1 MADFLFDEIIKVL
14 KIDSQVVYDKVCV
27 RDWFELKGCG
37 NGVSVSR
44 INAES
49 EDGDSILELDVHTEL
64 YPMLPG
70 EKYRMG
76 KQKSL
81 ADKFEYVMHGL
92 LYKMSEVKEKMM
104 AEMMLKC
111 MEAYISFG
119 GLQMLLKSDPPRM
132 HKFRIDQSTI
142 HAVRMLELT
151 HYYNLFRR
159 LDNNETMD

>member
-14 KIDSQVVYDKVCV
+14 KIDSQVVYDKVCL

-70 EKYRMG
+70 EKYRMVISRTLNVDGSAVAGYFPEG

-92 LYKMSEVKEKMM
+92 LYKMSEVKEKMDGGDDV
-104 AEMMLKC
+104 KV
-111 MEAYISFG
+111 EAYISFG

-132 HKFRIDQSTI
+132 HKFRIDQ
-142 HAVRMLELT
+142 R
-151 HYYNLFRR
+151 LFLLLRKI
-159 LDNNETMD
+159 